1 MLKIRVTGLPDDV
14 QAFVKELVLSD
25 IGEAVSVSLPYKQ
38 NRKSHLSK
46 YEAIYIDF
54 ELNEE
59 VKKNGKIS

>member
-1 MLKIRVTGLPDDV
+1 MLKIRVTGLPEEV

-25 IGEAVSVSLPYKQ
+25 IGEVASVSLPYKQ

-46 YEAIYIDF
+46 YEVIYIYF

>member
-1 MLKIRVTGLPDDV
+1 MLKIRVTGLPEEV

-38 NRKSHLSK
+38 NRKSDLSK